1 MSLKLTIDYRLGRN
15 NVAIKCQFPSQ
26 GISAIYGPSGIG
38 KTSLLRLIAGL
49 DRPVSGDIVFNKE
62 VWFSAEKT
70 ISPQQRRVGFVFQD
84 SRLFPHLDVR
94 ANLMLAYQQAQGPTF
109 DIEQLCGDFGIA
121 DLLILRANKLSAGQQ
136 QRVAIVRSLLA
147 QPQLLLLDEPM
158 AALDDGNKQLLIRQL
173 KIHSEKYTLPMIY
186 VSHNASEIDQ
196 LCSQLLLLKHDG
208 NVEMG
213 HASTLLD
220 QYLQH
225 QVEVIAADDK
235 RHQISLALTPEQYRQ
250 YKKQSHLLIS
260 NIIK

>member
-1 MSLKLTIDYRLGRN
+1 MSLQLAIDYRLGRN
-15 NVAIKCQFPSQ
+15 NVAIKCQFPNQ

-62 VWFSAEKT
+62 VWFSADKM

-84 SRLFPHLDVR
+84 SRLFPHFDVH
-94 ANLMLAYQQAQGPTF
+94 ANLMLAYHQAQRSTL
-109 DIEQLCGDFGIA
+109 DIGQLCRAFNIT
-121 DLLILRANKLSAGQQ
+121 DLLTLQANKLSAGQQ

-173 KIHSEKYTLPMIY
+173 KIHSEKYKLPMIY

-196 LCSQLLLLKHDG
+196 LCDQLLLLKHDG

-213 HASTLLD
+213 NASTLLT

-225 QVEVIAADDK
+225 QVEVIATDDK
-235 RHQISLALTPEQYRQ
+235 RHHISLALTPEQYLQ
-250 YKKQSHLLIS
+250 YKNQSHLLLS
-260 NIIK
+260 IKK